1 MNKVQSRDKETSNET
16 YKDKMVKRQR
26 PEDMRD
32 NSMRQSQPKGKK
44 FLERRK
50 VQNAGSLVK
59 SEFL

>member
-32 NSMRQSQPKGKK
+32 NSMRQNAPKGKK
-44 FLERRK
+44 WLEKRK
-50 VQNAGSLVK
+50 V
-59 SEFL
+59 